1 MKRYTDIEINDKTL
15 PLPKHNFITLEL
27 VRRKLIKD
35 SDEFEKYLYDAL
47 FEELL
52 LRYEFKTV
60 LVATSYLISKLN
72 QHQMKNEEGNRI
84 ENVYAYFSKS
94 IKFNLKKISGELYI
108 DWMDE
113 DFD

>member
-1 MKRYTDIEINDKTL
+1 MKRSTDIMINDKTL
-15 PLPKHNFITLEL
+15 PAHNFITYEMC
-27 VRRKLIKD
+27 RRHFIKD
-35 SDEFEKYLYDAL
+35 DDEFEKYLYDAL

-60 LVATSYLISKLN
+60 IIATNYLISKLRLHN
-72 QHQMKNEEGNRI
+72 MTDENGNRI

>member
-1 MKRYTDIEINDKTL
+1 MNKDKLINDKTL
-15 PLPKHNFITLEL
+15 PAHNFITYEMC
-27 VRRKLIKD
+27 RCKFIKED
-35 SDEFEKYLYDAL
+35 DEFEKYLYDAL

-60 LVATSYLISKLN
+60 IIATNYIISKLH
-72 QHQMKNEEGNRI
+72 QHNMTDENGNRI

-94 IKFNLKKISGELYI
+94 IKFNLKKISGELFI
-108 DWMDE
+108 DWIDE